1 MNNSIHIIGNAHLD
15 PIWLWRWQEGC
26 GEVLQTFRSAVDR
39 LNEYDGFI
47 FTCSSASYY
56 KWVEEIDPE
65 LFDEITKLVKKG
77 RWVPVNGWWV
87 QPDCNMPGTEGF
99 ARQAL
104 YSQLY
109 YYEKFGKIC
118 EVGYNV
124 DSFGHN
130 AMMPQLLTKS
140 GMRCYVMMRP
150 GMHENPDIP
159 EDLFWWDSADGSRVL
174 TFRISDSYGA
184 SGTKSLDREVTNARK
199 RAENDGHG
207 MMIFCGVG
215 NHGGGPTKGD
225 LDYLLKLKNEGYDE
239 LKFSSPDR
247 YFEEMCA
254 DRLDLPVWSDE
265 LQHHASGCYSATSM
279 VKQLNRRAEFW
290 LRSAEKWNT
299 IAALTTDLPAATE
312 KFAEAW
318 RDVCFNQFHDI
329 LCGCSIMEAYDD
341 VRDSMGGAMTVAAKE
356 ENKALL
362 KLSLNI
368 DTWLDGVSDSVTCH
382 ERHHCRNLRFP
393 RPIVV
398 FNPLAH
404 DVESPVRT
412 YHPSKR
418 VVDSDGNDALFQN
431 VRSSRSNDSHLD
443 TEFIAKV
450 PALGYAVYWLW
461 HEDSEFVEAPELQ
474 SPVAADVLTIENE
487 YLRVTFDDKNGGIS
501 SLVSKEDGHEYVGG
515 EFCVPAIFDNT
526 KPDTWAHMI
535 FRFHDEIAKPEL
547 ASIELVEC
555 GAARAVVRVKHVY
568 NGSYLTQDFI
578 LAADSKVIR
587 VKCRILWQEPLT
599 ILKMPVTVAGSDP
612 ISTYEI
618 PAGFIKRP
626 CNGEEE
632 PALTWGDVTAEGYGV
647 SLISDAKY
655 SYDCPDGTLR
665 LTMLRNCIFA
675 DHYSNR
681 PAADFSYTDEG
692 LQRFEYAIYPHKGA
706 AEASEVQQEADK
718 LNQKLVAVPVGYH
731 KGALPRKKSFISVN
745 KPNISLSALKF
756 CEDGSG
762 DVIIRLCETAG
773 KPVKAAIVCDAAN
786 AGFYADFGRQEVKT
800 FRIDKDGFVKETDFL
815 EGVTEE

>member
-65 LFDEITKLVKKG
+65 LFAEITKLVKKG

-329 LCGCSIMEAYDD
+329 LCGCSIMEP
-341 VRDSMGGAMTVAAKE
+341 MTMSGTPWAA
-356 ENKALL
+356 
-362 KLSLNI
+362 
-368 DTWLDGVSDSVTCH
+368 
-382 ERHHCRNLRFP
+382 
-393 RPIVV
+393 
-398 FNPLAH
+398 
-404 DVESPVRT
+404 
-412 YHPSKR
+412 
-418 VVDSDGNDALFQN
+418 Q
-431 VRSSRSNDSHLD
+431 
-443 TEFIAKV
+443 
-450 PALGYAVYWLW
+450 
-461 HEDSEFVEAPELQ
+461 
-474 SPVAADVLTIENE
+474 
-487 YLRVTFDDKNGGIS
+487 
-501 SLVSKEDGHEYVGG
+501 
-515 EFCVPAIFDNT
+515 
-526 KPDTWAHMI
+526 
-535 FRFHDEIAKPEL
+535 
-547 ASIELVEC
+547 
-555 GAARAVVRVKHVY
+555 
-568 NGSYLTQDFI
+568 
-578 LAADSKVIR
+578 
-587 VKCRILWQEPLT
+587 
-599 ILKMPVTVAGSDP
+599 
-612 ISTYEI
+612 
-618 PAGFIKRP
+618 
-626 CNGEEE
+626 
-632 PALTWGDVTAEGYGV
+632 
-647 SLISDAKY
+647 
-655 SYDCPDGTLR
+655 
-665 LTMLRNCIFA
+665 
-675 DHYSNR
+675 
-681 PAADFSYTDEG
+681 
-692 LQRFEYAIYPHKGA
+692 
-706 AEASEVQQEADK
+706 
-718 LNQKLVAVPVGYH
+718 
-731 KGALPRKKSFISVN
+731 
-745 KPNISLSALKF
+745 
-756 CEDGSG
+756 
-762 DVIIRLCETAG
+762 
-773 KPVKAAIVCDAAN
+773 
-786 AGFYADFGRQEVKT
+786 
-800 FRIDKDGFVKETDFL
+800 
-815 EGVTEE
+815 